1 MHNFFFLPSDL
12 TLENH
17 PNLQSS
23 TNPCNQDEILI
34 GLSCQVIVPILF
46 KKKFF
51 PNYICL
57 SLYLFVNSAI
67 TTLPQFLT
75 LNLGTSL
82 FFLSFSIWIFLIFLL
97 FRLVHYCLIIFH
109 GFFLFLFFF
118 FFFFFVG
125 FLWFWRIARNT
136 TQKVLILLLFYYVP
150 FSTIKKKKENKVL
163 HCSMVHC
170 LCCTMLI
177 KQSLEF

>member
-1 MHNFFFLPSDL
+1 MSGNC
-12 TLENH
+12 
-17 PNLQSS
+17 PNSFQ
-23 TNPCNQDEILI
+23 
-34 GLSCQVIVPILF
+34 
-46 KKKFF
+46 KKIFSK
-51 PNYICL
+51 
-57 SLYLFVNSAI
+57 LYLFVSLFVCKLCHYHVASI
-67 TTLPQFLT
+67 PDFESRYILVF
-75 LNLGTSL
+75 SL
-82 FFLSFSIWIFLIFLL
+82 FFHMDISNFSFISISSLL
-97 FRLVHYCLIIFH
+97 LDYFSWVFSFF
-109 GFFLFLFFF
+109 FFLFFL
-118 FFFFFVG
+118 FFVG